1 MFSFLKEGQLSRS
14 SLYERILIKTHEKM
28 MRRLGWKSY
37 TVCCVWSLVGRK
49 NTAWLGQHYSSPQT
63 HSMSWSLSVSGKKWQ
78 EEWEEMK
85 QEACVSPLGPPPS
98 CYIHSLFFTVEQ
110 KKNLFVC
117 LYACVCVWLV
127 IPIRGF
133 VFFLHYLSFLSSEQ
147 FYFQPII

>member
-1 MFSFLKEGQLSRS
+1 MLCLISGGQEKHGVTGTTLFLPTDTEYVMK
-14 SLYERILIKTHEKM
+14 
-28 MRRLGWKSY
+28 
-37 TVCCVWSLVGRK
+37 CV
-49 NTAWLGQHYSSPQT
+49 
-63 HSMSWSLSVSGKKWQ
+63 SVSGKKMADKE

-110 KKNLFVC
+110 KKKKNLFVC
-117 LYACVCVWLV
+117 LRACICVCVTSY

-133 VFFLHYLSFLSSEQ
+133 VFFLHYLSSLSSEQ